1 MDKIC
6 EYVFENK
13 EHFRELEYV
22 ELMKIMK
29 EEKEKKKPP
38 LWCYQ
43 GYIIWTSEHS
53 PELEHLQIRFVSI
66 DPTYDHTLFTM
77 PHSGGKYC
85 ADREIDNIDNPTEAD
100 ALFYEVITSN
110 PWILTHYNYTDA
122 DCCDCVLVITGSWD
136 MCKMGE

>member
-38 LWCYQ
+38 LWCYMGYLIWSNEMQ
-43 GYIIWTSEHS
+43 G
-53 PELEHLQIRFVSI
+53 LEHLQIRFVST
-66 DPTYDHTLFTM
+66 DPTYDHILFTM
-77 PHSGGKYC
+77 PYSEGKYC
-85 ADREIDNIDNPTEAD
+85 AD
-100 ALFYEVITSN
+100 
-110 PWILTHYNYTDA
+110 
-122 DCCDCVLVITGSWD
+122 SWD